1 MGSRPVL
8 SLALIA
14 SLSLGEGGVLARAA
28 GADVVISVG
37 QAADF
42 SHIEFR
48 GAQPHNARREGSD
61 LVLRFGSVAPPD
73 IARLK
78 LAPPRFLKSAAAASV
93 NGATEIRLTL
103 APGAEAKV
111 GRADGATFVSLFA
124 AAAPTPVISSD
135 LTPSQVSGR
144 TLDVTPASG
153 QVSMTAEMKGGQIL
167 LHFPWRAPLGAAA
180 FRRGDAIWLVFDAR
194 AVVDLTQA
202 PHGLPQVGRMAQV
215 ADAHAT
221 AIRITAPASTQ
232 ATLTNQGAIWTLAL
246 GATASL
252 PTTVDVT
259 ADLQATPAG
268 LRAQMAGATGVFWLS
283 DPAVGDKIA
292 VVTAL
297 GPAKGNPT
305 RRTFVDAAVLASA
318 QGLAFEPYVSDLSVT
333 TDGDVVHVAR
343 PSGMALSAISDHP
356 AATMAPAHAPQAL
369 PQPAAMPALIDF
381 DGWSKTG
388 QGGFLARYDDLQ
400 SQASAEEGHGK
411 TASVQVRM
419 GLARFLIGSELSFE
433 GIGLLNEIAKTQPLM
448 LQDPQFRGL
457 RGAARAIAGRY
468 KDAEAD
474 FSSPTLA
481 EDPASALWRGYVS
494 QKLGDNAGAR
504 QQFAAGRSAL
514 RLFSPKWRARFARS
528 DAEAALSVKDVKAA
542 GADLAAISTQ
552 GLDPTEIQ
560 AVQLDQ
566 ARVLDAS
573 GQTAQALALYTQVEA
588 SPYGALSTPALLRAT
603 QIQFAAG
610 KIKPD
615 DAVATLESLRF
626 RWRGDGS
633 ELEAARALGQIY
645 LSQGRYRDALE
656 TMRASEANLS
666 ELPAAAAIR
675 DDLSAAFRNLFLDG
689 GADGLPPIQAVGL
702 FLDFKDLTPIGA
714 DGDMMVRK
722 LARRLVDVDLLDQA
736 AVLLKYQADNRLD
749 GVSRAEVD
757 TDLALIQLM
766 DKQPEQALDALN
778 SSRTT
783 LLPRALA
790 DRRRLLQA
798 RALEAMGRYDDALE
812 FLGKDTTPDG
822 ADLRAEIAWKQHDW
836 AKAGALIEAQ
846 LGDRWKSNLPLGG
859 QDQARLLRCGVA
871 FSLANDDAALAR
883 LRERYNKLADAAPN
897 PAALKVALAGVGA
910 GPYTAADYVRAAAD
924 ADTFAGWVAT
934 MKAKYLN
941 AST

>member
-8 SLALIA
+8 SFALIA
-14 SLSLGEGGVLARAA
+14 SLSLGQGGVAARAA

-48 GAQPHNARREGSD
+48 GAQPHVARREGSD
-61 LVLRFGSVAPPD
+61 LVLRFGAVTPPD
-73 IARLK
+73 VTRLK
-78 LAPPRFLKSAAAASV
+78 LSPLKFLKAATTASV
-93 NGATEIRLTL
+93 NGGTEIRLTL
-103 APGAEAKV
+103 APGADAKI
-111 GRADGATFVSLFA
+111 GRADGATFVNLFA
-124 AAAPTPVISSD
+124 VAATTPAVSGD
-135 LTPSQVSGR
+135 LTPAQVSGR
-144 TLDVTPASG
+144 KLDATPASG
-153 QVSMTAEMKGGQIL
+153 QVSMTAEMKGGRLL

-180 FRRGDAIWLVFDAR
+180 FRRGDAIWLVFDSR
-194 AVVDLTQA
+194 AAVDLTQA
-202 PHGLPQVGRMAQV
+202 PHGLPQLGRIEQI

-221 AIRITAPASTQ
+221 ALRIAAPASTQ
-232 ATLTNQGAIWTLAL
+232 AALTNQGAAWTLAL
-246 GATASL
+246 GPAATPPEAVNL
-252 PTTVDVT
+252 R

-268 LRAQMAGATGVFWLS
+268 LRAQMAGATGVFWLR

-297 GPAKGNPT
+297 GPAKGNLT

-318 QGLAFEPYVSDLSVT
+318 QGLAFEPFVSDLTVT

-343 PSGMALSAISDHP
+343 PNGMALSAVSDNAVAIVAKSP
-356 AATMAPAHAPQAL
+356 PPQAL
-369 PQPAAMPALIDF
+369 PQPAAMPALVDF

-433 GIGLLNEIAKTQPLM
+433 AIGLLNEIAKAQPLI

-514 RLFSPKWRARFARS
+514 GSFSPKWRARFARS
-528 DAEAALSVKDVKAA
+528 DAEAALATNDIKAA
-542 GADLAAISTQ
+542 GADLVAISTQ
-552 GLDPTEIQ
+552 GLAPIEVQ

-566 ARVLDAS
+566 ARVLDAG
-573 GQTAQALALYTQVEA
+573 GQTQQALALYTEVEA
-588 SPYGALSTPALLRAT
+588 SPYGALSTQALLRAT

-626 RWRGDGS
+626 RWRGDGA
-633 ELEAARALGQIY
+633 ELEAARALGHIY

-656 TMRASEANLS
+656 TMRAGQQNLS
-666 ELPAAAAIR
+666 ELPAAVGIR

-736 AVLLKYQADNRLD
+736 AALLKYQADNRLD

-790 DRRRLLQA
+790 DRRRVLQA

-822 ADLRAEIAWKQHDW
+822 SDLRAEIAWKQHDW

-859 QDQARLLRCGVA
+859 QDQTRLIRCGVA
-871 FSLANDDAALAR
+871 YSLATDDAALAR
-883 LRERYNKLADAAPN
+883 LRERYGKLADAAPN

-924 ADTFAGWVAT
+924 SDAFAGWVAT

-941 AST
+941 ATT

>member
-14 SLSLGEGGVLARAA
+14 TLSLGEGGVSARAA
-28 GADVVISVG
+28 APEVVISVG
-37 QAADF
+37 QATDF

-48 GAQPHNARREGSD
+48 GAQPHVARREGSD
-61 LVLRFGSVAPPD
+61 LILRFGAVAPPD
-73 IARLK
+73 VAALK
-78 LAPPRFLKSAAAASV
+78 LAPPKFLKSAATAVV
-93 NGATEIRLTL
+93 NGGTELRLTL
-103 APGAEAKV
+103 APGADAKV
-111 GRADGATFVSLFA
+111 GKADGATYVNLFA
-124 AAAPTPVISSD
+124 AAQAAPEVSAD
-135 LTPSQVSGR
+135 LTPAQISGR
-144 TLDVTPASG
+144 TSNATPASG
-153 QVSMTAEMKGGQIL
+153 QISMTAEMKGGQVL

-180 FRRGDAIWLVFDAR
+180 FRRGNAIWLVFDSHA
-194 AVVDLTQA
+194 AVDLTQA
-202 PHGLPQVGRMAQV
+202 PHGLPQVGRMEQV
-215 ADAHAT
+215 ADSHAT
-221 AIRITAPASTQ
+221 ALRITAPASTQ
-232 ATLTNQGAIWTLAL
+232 ASLTNSGAMWTLAL
-246 GATASL
+246 GPTAD
-252 PTTVDVT
+252 PFTAVDVA

-268 LRAQMAGATGVFWLS
+268 VRAQMAGATGVFWLK

-297 GPAKGNPT
+297 GPPKGNPT
-305 RRTFVDAAVLASA
+305 RRSFVDAAVLPSS
-318 QGLAFEPYVSDLSVT
+318 QGLAFEPFASDLTVT
-333 TDGDVVHVAR
+333 ADGDVVRLAR
-343 PSGMALSAISDHP
+343 PQGMALSA
-356 AATMAPAHAPQAL
+356 ATSEGGVALPPPRAPVAL
-369 PQPAAMPALIDF
+369 PQPAALPALIDF

-400 SQASAEEGHGK
+400 SQASAEEGKGK

-419 GLARFLIGSELSFE
+419 GLARFLIGSELSYE
-433 GIGLLNEIAKTQPLM
+433 AIGLLDGIAKAQPLI

-504 QQFAAGRSAL
+504 QQFASGRSAQK
-514 RLFSPKWRARFARS
+514 LFSAKWRARFARS
-528 DAEAALSVKDVKAA
+528 DAEAALAVKDFKAA
-542 GADLAAISTQ
+542 SNDLAAISTN
-552 GLDPTEIQ
+552 GLDPVEVQ

-566 ARVLDAS
+566 ARVLDAG
-573 GQTAQALALYTQVEA
+573 GQTPQALALYTQVET
-588 SPYGALSTPALLRAT
+588 SSYGALSTEALLRAT

-610 KIKPD
+610 RIKPD
-615 DAVATLESLRF
+615 EAVATLESLRF
-626 RWRGDGS
+626 RWRGDGA

-656 TMRASEANLS
+656 SMRAGKENLS
-666 ELPAAAAIR
+666 ELPAAVAIR

-749 GVSRAEVD
+749 GAPRAEVD

-766 DKQPEQALDALN
+766 NKQPEQALDALN
-778 SSRTT
+778 ASRTT

-790 DRRRLLQA
+790 DRRRVLQA

-812 FLGKDTTPDG
+812 FLGKDATPDG
-822 ADLRAEIAWKQHDW
+822 GDLRAEIAWKQHDW
-836 AKAGALIEAQ
+836 ARAGAMLEVQ

-859 QDQARLLRCGVA
+859 QDQTRLLRCGVA
-871 FSLANDDAALAR
+871 YSLATDDAALTR
-883 LRERYNKLADAAPN
+883 LRERYGKLADSAPN

-910 GPYTAADYVRAAAD
+910 GPYTAADYVRAASD
-924 ADTFAGWVAT
+924 ADVFGGWVAT
-934 MKAKYLN
+934 MKAKYLS
-941 AST
+941 ST